1 MSTFQLHQFTRVHD
15 DPCDQVVQNKES
27 AAPGSYMVTNLVPAA
42 GEATSLAYQQPAV
55 PASAGYGWSASAI
68 DVDSTLRN
76 HAMQTNSPH
85 CPIRGRV
92 QARPFATVPFMG
104 RGKGDAELESRL
116 QMSEFVRQGKEC
128 GTISDKFY
136 ENQFTPMIPYVAANI
151 QNPVHLIPEVASAG
165 WVRAGVP
172 SRQWV
177 RDLNN

>member
-42 GEATSLAYQQPAV
+42 GEATGLAYQQPAV
-55 PASAGYGWSASAI
+55 PAAAGYGWSASAI
-68 DVDSTLRN
+68 DVDSMLRN

-165 WVRAGVP
+165 WVRSGVP